1 MKRAIDSLYL
11 TNRAFYA
18 GWGLVVL
25 FLLAQA
31 FPVLLGIARAAFTLL
46 LFALLADLFVL
57 YRIREGIRAKRTTWE
72 KWSNGDENPV
82 TITVENRYPIKV
94 MVRVIDELPEQ
105 FQRRDL
111 SFSRMLAAGAT
122 EQLPYAVRP
131 VVRGVYRYGA
141 INVFVRTM
149 LGLVERR
156 YSCEAERE
164 VAVYP
169 SYIHLRRYEL
179 MAISDRLVMA
189 GRKKVRRIAQQVEF
203 DRIKEYVAG
212 DDRRTVNQKAT
223 ARRGRLMVNQYQ
235 DEKAQQVYALIDAG
249 RTMKM
254 PFQGMSLLDYAI
266 NAALAISDVAMRKD
280 DRAGL
285 IVFSDR
291 VHAHVAAAR
300 ERGHMNKVLEVLY
313 GLRTDHAE
321 SDLEHLYVGVKRT
334 IPQRSLLLLFTNF
347 ESVNGLQRQLP
358 RIQAL
363 AATHL
368 VVVIFFLNTTLEE
381 DLRKPVSDT
390 AEVYTRTITERYL
403 HEKRQVVV
411 ELERRGIASILSR
424 PEDLSINVINK
435 YLEIKARSR
444 L

>member
-1 MKRAIDSLYL
+1 
-11 TNRAFYA
+11 
-18 GWGLVVL
+18 
-25 FLLAQA
+25 
-31 FPVLLGIARAAFTLL
+31 
-46 LFALLADLFVL
+46 
-57 YRIREGIRAKRTTWE
+57 
-72 KWSNGDENPV
+72 
-82 TITVENRYPIKV
+82 
-94 MVRVIDELPEQ
+94 
-105 FQRRDL
+105 
-111 SFSRMLAAGAT
+111 
-122 EQLPYAVRP
+122 
-131 VVRGVYRYGA
+131 
-141 INVFVRTM
+141 
-149 LGLVERR
+149 
-156 YSCEAERE
+156 
-164 VAVYP
+164 
-169 SYIHLRRYEL
+169 
-179 MAISDRLVMA
+179 
-189 GRKKVRRIAQQVEF
+189 
-203 DRIKEYVAG
+203 

-321 SDLEHLYVGVKRT
+321 SDLEHLYVGVKRN

-381 DLRKPVSDT
+381 DLRTPVSDT